1 MELKTTL
8 TIIAVGL
15 LIFLAHL
22 FAGLFRQKKIPDVLL
37 LIIIGLV
44 VGPFTGV
51 VDKDF
56 FGEIGS
62 VFANIT
68 LVIILFEGGTGLRH
82 NVLRSALR
90 GTASLTTVNFVISM
104 LATGLCALVIF
115 DFDPIRSFMLGAF
128 LGGTASAIVI
138 PLVNQM
144 QMDQGSKTILILE
157 SAVSDVLCIV
167 VGLTLFQAFQLGGL
181 NFGNMIASI
190 VGGFLFS
197 VVVGLL
203 AGVAWSLMLQRVR
216 TLHNSIFTTPAFVFI
231 VYGISELLG
240 FSGAISA
247 LMFGITLANIDLLP
261 LPLVQKY
268 TRHVPHTFND
278 TERIFF
284 AEVVFLLKTFFFVY
298 IGISIVLTDYFSLA
312 VGGVITLLLFI
323 IRIPVVKLS
332 VRPNLPLDDR
342 VVMAFMVPKGLAAAV
357 LASLPLQYGMPGGE
371 YIQNITYAAV
381 LMSIVLNSLLV
392 FMHSRAPGLKWF
404 YGYFLASGA
413 ESVAMASDQAQG
425 LASEELEDTGEATE
439 TR

>member
-1 MELKTTL
+1 MDLITTF
-8 TIIAVGL
+8 TIIAVGI

-22 FAGLFRQKKIPDVLL
+22 FAGLFRYKKIPDVLL
-37 LIIIGLV
+37 LIVIGLIL
-44 VGPFTGV
+44 GPFTGII
-51 VDKDF
+51 DQSF
-56 FGEIGS
+56 FGNLGS

-68 LVIILFEGGTGLRH
+68 LVIILFEGGTGLRM

-90 GTASLTTVNFVISM
+90 GTASLTIINFTISM
-104 LATGLCALVIF
+104 LVTGLCTLVIF

-144 QMDQGSKTILILE
+144 KMDVGSKTILILE

-167 VGLTLFQAFQLGGL
+167 VGLTLFEAFKLGGL
-181 NFGNMIASI
+181 DFGNMLGSI

-197 VVVGLL
+197 MIIGLI
-203 AGVAWSLMLQRVR
+203 AGLAWSFMLNRVR
-216 TLHNSIFTTPAFVFI
+216 TLQNSIFTTPAFVFI

-261 LPLVQKY
+261 LPLLAKY
-268 TRHVPHTFND
+268 TKEIPHTFND
-278 TERIFF
+278 TERVFF

-312 VGGVITLLLFI
+312 VGFILTILLYI
-323 IRIPVVKLS
+323 VRIPTVKMS
-332 VRPNLPLDDR
+332 VRPNLPLEDR

-357 LASLPLQYGMPGGE
+357 LASLPFQYGMPGGE
-371 YIQNITYAAV
+371 YIQNITYATV
-381 LMSIVLNSLLV
+381 LLSIVLNSLMV
-392 FMHSRAPGLKWF
+392 FLHSRYPGIKWF
-404 YGYFLASGA
+404 YGYFLA
-413 ESVAMASDQAQG
+413 
-425 LASEELEDTGEATE
+425 
-439 TR
+439 

>member
-1 MELKTTL
+1 MDLITTF
-8 TIIAVGL
+8 TIIAVGV

-22 FAGLFRQKKIPDVLL
+22 FAGLFRYKKIPDVLL
-37 LIIIGLV
+37 LIIIGLIL
-44 VGPFTGV
+44 GPFTGII
-51 VDKDF
+51 DQSF
-56 FGEIGS
+56 FGDLGS

-68 LVIILFEGGTGLRH
+68 LVIILFEGGTGLRM

-90 GTASLTTVNFVISM
+90 GTASLTIINFVISM
-104 LATGLCALVIF
+104 LVTGLCTLMIF
-115 DFDPIRSFMLGAF
+115 DYDPIRSFMLGAF

-144 QMDQGSKTILILE
+144 QMDIGSKTILILE

-167 VGLTLFQAFQLGGL
+167 VGLTLFEAFKLGSLDFISMLG
-181 NFGNMIASI
+181 SI

-197 VVVGLL
+197 LVIGLI
-203 AGVAWSLMLQRVR
+203 AGITWSFLLNRMR
-216 TLHNSIFTTPAFVFI
+216 TLQNSIFTTPAFVFI

-261 LPLVQKY
+261 LPLLARY
-268 TRHVPHTFND
+268 TKEIPHTFND

-312 VGGVITLLLFI
+312 VGFILTILLFI
-323 IRIPVVKLS
+323 VRIPTVKIS

-357 LASLPLQYGMPGGE
+357 LASLPFQYGMPGGE
-371 YIQNITYAAV
+371 LIQNITYATV
-381 LMSIVLNSLLV
+381 LLSIVLNSLMVLL
-392 FMHSRAPGLKWF
+392 HDRYPGVKWF
-404 YGYFLASGA
+404 YGYFLA
-413 ESVAMASDQAQG
+413 
-425 LASEELEDTGEATE
+425 
-439 TR
+439 